1 MLTQIFTNGFIKFM
15 EDKMKS
21 SKTSKQISVRLPAQ
35 DFERLALEAENQ
47 GATIAEIARQRIQ
60 LAEKQVELRDL
71 INNLR
76 AEITQNTFVITSVV
90 AGLDPDEAH
99 AAKVS
104 IRNKLARKVR

>member
-1 MLTQIFTNGFIKFM
+1 MVSLNSRKT
-15 EDKMKS
+15 KMKS
-21 SKTSKQISVRLPAQ
+21 LKTSKQISVRLSAQ
-35 DFERLALEAENQ
+35 DFERLASEAEHQ

-60 LAEKQVELRDL
+60 SAEKQVELRDL

-90 AGLDPDEAH
+90 AGLNPDEAH

-104 IRNKLARKVR
+104 ISNKLARRAR